1 MPDDQFK
8 NRLILVVDDEER
20 MVRFIR
26 LNLEHD
32 GFKVIEAFNGTKAI
46 NQVRSN
52 LPDLVLLDIMMPDM
66 DGFEVL
72 RIIRETS
79 NVPVIMLTAK
89 GEEDDRVRGL
99 ELGADDYVTKPFSPR
114 ELVSRVRAVLRRT
127 ETTGVS
133 THGLIEVDERL
144 KLDFERREIWVDGEL
159 VKLRPTEY
167 RLLYHLVQNAGWV
180 VTHDQ
185 ILAKVWGYEYRD
197 EPHYVRL
204 YINYLRKK
212 LEEDPA
218 NPKYILTER
227 GVGYRFVDFRR
238 KDFHRKPVISL
249 THELTK
255 KFFNLAGDRFN
266 RHQGQC
272 PCIYAANWQGGNGYC
287 KG

>member
-1 MPDDQFK
+1 MGNEFE
-8 NRLILVVDDEER
+8 RRRILVVDDEER

-32 GFKVIEAFNGTKAI
+32 GFLVSEAFNGKQAI
-46 NQVRSN
+46 QQLRDTT
-52 LPDLVLLDIMMPDM
+52 PDLILLDVMMPDL

-72 RIIRETS
+72 KMIREIS

-99 ELGADDYVTKPFSPR
+99 ELGADDYVVKPFSPR
-114 ELVSRVRAVLRRT
+114 ELVSRVKAVLRRT
-127 ETTGVS
+127 EAVS
-133 THGLIEVDERL
+133 GSMHGLIEVDDRL
-144 KLDFERREIWVDGEL
+144 KIDFDRREVWVDGKL

-185 ILAKVWGYEYRD
+185 LLAKVWGYEYRD

-204 YINYLRKK
+204 YVNYLRQK
-212 LEEDPA
+212 LEKDPS

-227 GVGYRFVDFRR
+227 GVGYRFIDFRR
-238 KDFHRKPVISL
+238 ERQ
-249 THELTK
+249 
-255 KFFNLAGDRFN
+255 AR
-266 RHQGQC
+266 Q
-272 PCIYAANWQGGNGYC
+272 
-287 KG
+287 KGEETQE